1 MKPIVAVPLR
11 IWLPLLVMGLFTLLL
26 AVMTWNQ
33 RNSRNY
39 DLEQSALA
47 AVRYEMAALQRE
59 VEDDLAENRMHSAE
73 QVLSAMGVIPEI
85 DSLLAVDERGKVI
98 LATRFAW
105 KGRLAGKIAPQ
116 FDTKRM
122 ASVQLRH
129 RPDIMLSADGSRI
142 DAYYPLRLAVRPGEL
157 RPTRLGGVF
166 LSYDLGTAKAAI
178 WHDVVRDNAMIWL
191 LSLLIMVVLIGLL
204 HTLVTR
210 PLQRIMHSARQ
221 MAQGAH
227 GVQVAIKGHGE
238 LAALGNTFNWMS
250 AQIAKNI
257 NALQESE
264 ENLAIT
270 LNSIGDAVI
279 ATDLESNIIGM
290 NPAAERL
297 TGWKLVEAKSRPL
310 EEVCRLIDA
319 ATRKPVGNPVR
330 KVIVSAAAAG
340 VPDDAILTAKTG
352 KEHSIAMSGALIKNA
367 SGEGQGVVLILRDAT
382 EEQALQSALRQS
394 ESRFRNLVE
403 SSSDWIWE
411 VDSNVVYTYVSP
423 RCREI
428 LGYEPEEVL
437 GKRPFDLMPVDE
449 AERVSSIFQKIRAE
463 KRAFS
468 QLENT
473 NLHKSG
479 RRVLLETNG
488 APILDG
494 QGSLLGYRGI
504 DRNITV
510 RKQAEVKE
518 AALGRILEESL
529 NEIYIFDAETLLF
542 IEVNRGARENL
553 GYSLE
558 QLRRLTPLDLNPAYT
573 PITFNQLL
581 EPLRARKQENILFHT
596 VHKRKDGSLYDVEVH
611 LQLLSF
617 RSKPAFVANILDITA
632 RTRAEAALANSE
644 RRFRRLFEQLPNIAV
659 QGYDKNRTIIFWN
672 DASEN
677 LYGYKETEAVGN
689 KLEELI
695 IPEESKGPVVQ
706 AVDGWVK
713 NGIEIPAGEMSLK
726 KKDGSTVAVFSS
738 HIMLRDSKG
747 DPEMYTI
754 DIDLTESK
762 KAKAEIE
769 QLAYYDPLTNLP
781 NRRLL
786 LDRLNQEL
794 GFSKRHKTFGA
805 LLFLDL
811 DHFKKINDA
820 LGHPVGDAL
829 LREVANRATKQLRR
843 EDTVARL
850 GGDEFVILLKELGKA
865 APGVATQAQTVAE
878 KVRRALSKPYF
889 IADHEHYVTPS
900 IGITI
905 FPEKKK
911 NAATVLKQADTAMYQ
926 AKKDGRNAIRF
937 FHPSMQAAADARLAL
952 EKDLRHAL
960 ERQELSLHYQPQVDS
975 EGSIIGAEAL
985 LRWQHPLRGM
995 IPPNEFIPV
1004 AEETGIILPIGR
1016 WVLATACEQLKSW
1029 QKGNI
1034 SSSFQH
1040 LAVNVSP
1047 RQFRMVN
1054 FVKQIQDVVNSSGID
1069 PSLLTLEVTE
1079 GMAIENVA
1087 DTIAKMQA
1095 LKHLGVR
1102 FSMDDFGTG
1111 YSSLTYL
1118 KQLPLDQVKIDQ
1130 SFIQDI
1136 DRDPNNEVII
1146 ETIISMANLLGL
1158 DVIAEG
1164 VETEAH
1170 VHFLVGKGC
1179 VIYQGYYFDRPL
1191 ILTEFTRKLVQTDSV
1206 GVS

>member
-1 MKPIVAVPLR
+1 MRRIFAVPLKL
-11 IWLPLLVMGLFTLLL
+11 WLPLLVMGLFTLLL
-26 AVMTWNQ
+26 VVMTWNQ

-39 DLEQSALA
+39 DLEQSTLA
-47 AVRYEMAALQRE
+47 AVQYEMAALQRE
-59 VEDDLAENRMHSAE
+59 VEDEMAENRIHSAE
-73 QVLSAMGVIPEI
+73 QVLSAMGVIPAI

-105 KGRLAGKIAPQ
+105 QGLPAGKIVPQ

-122 ASVQLRH
+122 ASVQHRH
-129 RPDIMLSADGSRI
+129 RPDITLSADGSRI

-157 RPTRLGGVF
+157 RPTRLGGLF

-178 WHDVVRDNAMIWL
+178 WHDVVRDNALMWL

-210 PLQRIMHSARQ
+210 PLQRITHSAQQ

-227 GVQVAIKGHGE
+227 GIQVAIRGHGE
-238 LAALGNTFNWMS
+238 LATLGNTFNRMS

-264 ENLAIT
+264 EKLAIT

-279 ATDLESNIIGM
+279 ATDLESNIIRM

-297 TGWKLVEAKSRPL
+297 TGWKLAEAKGRPL
-310 EEVCRLIDA
+310 KEVCRIIDA
-319 ATRKPVGNPVR
+319 ATRKPVGNPLR
-330 KVIVSAAAAG
+330 KVIVSGAVAG
-340 VPDDAILTAKTG
+340 PPDDAILTKRTG
-352 KEHSIAMSGALIKNA
+352 EEHSIAMSGALIKKA
-367 SGEGQGVVLILRDAT
+367 SGEGQGVVLIVRDIT
-382 EEQALQSALRQS
+382 DEQSLQSALRQS

-411 VDSNVVYTYVSP
+411 VDSNAVYTYVSP
-423 RCREI
+423 RCVEI
-428 LGYEPEEVL
+428 LGYKPEELL
-437 GKRPFDLMPVDE
+437 GKRPFDLMPADE
-449 AERVSSIFQKIRAE
+449 AQRVSSFFQAICAE
-463 KRAFS
+463 KKAFA

-473 NLHKSG
+473 SLHKSG
-479 RRVLLETNG
+479 RRVVLETNG

-494 QGSLLGYRGI
+494 RGNLLGYRGI
-504 DRNITV
+504 DRDVTV
-510 RKQAEVKE
+510 RKQVEAKE
-518 AALGRILEESL
+518 AALGRILEDSL
-529 NEIYIFDAETLLF
+529 NEIYVFDAETLLF
-542 IEVNRGARENL
+542 MEVNRGARENL
-553 GYSLE
+553 GYTLE
-558 QLRRLTPLDLNPAYT
+558 ELRRLTPLDFKPAFT
-573 PITFNQLL
+573 PITFNQLV
-581 EPLRARKQENILFHT
+581 EPLRSHKQDNIVFHT

-632 RTRAEAALANSE
+632 RKRAEAALANSE
-644 RRFRRLFEQLPNIAV
+644 RRFRRLFEQMPNIAV
-659 QGYDKNRTIIFWN
+659 QGFDKNRAIIFWN

-677 LYGYKETEAVGN
+677 LYGYKETEAVGT

-695 IPEESKGPVVQ
+695 IPEESKELVVR
-706 AVDGWVK
+706 AIDDWVEK
-713 NGIEIPAGEMSLK
+713 GIEIPAGELNLK
-726 KKDGSTVAVFSS
+726 RKDGSTVAVFSS
-738 HIMLRDSKG
+738 HIMLRDSNG
-747 DPEMYTI
+747 DPEIYCI

-794 GFSKRHKTFGA
+794 AFSTRHKIFGA
-805 LLFLDL
+805 ILFLDM
-811 DHFKKINDA
+811 DNFKKINDA

-829 LREVANRATKQLRR
+829 LRDVADRATKQLRR

-850 GGDEFVILLKELGKA
+850 GGDEFVILLKELGRDTHSA
-865 APGVATQAQTVAE
+865 ATLAQTVAE
-878 KVRRALSKPYF
+878 KVRQALSKPYF
-889 IADHEHYVTPS
+889 IAGHEHYVTPS
-900 IGITI
+900 IGITV
-905 FPEKKK
+905 FPEKNE
-911 NAATVLKQADTAMYQ
+911 NADTVLKQADTAMYQ

-937 FHPSMQAAADARLAL
+937 FHPRMQAVADARLAL

-960 ERQELSLHYQPQVDS
+960 ERKELSLRYQPQVDAD
-975 EGSIIGAEAL
+975 GRIIGAEAL
-985 LRWQHPLRGM
+985 LRWRHPVRGM
-995 IPPNEFIPV
+995 VPPKEFIPL

-1016 WVLATACEQLKSW
+1016 WVLATACEQLKKW
-1029 QKGNI
+1029 QTQNVL
-1034 SSSFQH
+1034 STFEH

-1054 FVKQIQDVVNSSGID
+1054 FVDQIQDVLKNSGIE
-1069 PSLLTLEVTE
+1069 PSQLTLELTE
-1079 GMAIENVA
+1079 GMAIENIV
-1087 DTIAKMQA
+1087 DTIGKMQA
-1095 LKHLGVR
+1095 LKNLGVR

-1130 SFIQDI
+1130 TFIQDI
-1136 DRDPNNEVII
+1136 NKDPNNEVIV
-1146 ETIISMANLLGL
+1146 ETIISMAKLLGL

-1170 VHFLVGKGC
+1170 VNFLTGKGC
-1179 VIYQGYYFDRPL
+1179 VKYQGYYFDRPL
-1191 ILTEFTRKLVQTDSV
+1191 ILTEFTRKLAQTSLIDAR
-1206 GVS
+1206 

>member
-1 MKPIVAVPLR
+1 VKPIIAVPLR
-11 IWLPLLVMGLFTLLL
+11 LWLPLLVMGLFTLLL
-26 AVMTWNQ
+26 VVMTWDQ

-59 VEDDLAENRMHSAE
+59 LEDELAENRIHSAE
-73 QVLSAMGVIPEI
+73 QKLSAMGVIPEI
-85 DSLLAVDERGKVI
+85 DSLLAVDEQVKVI
-98 LATRFAW
+98 VATRFEW
-105 KGRLAGKIAPQ
+105 KGLPAGKIVPQ
-116 FDTKRM
+116 FDAKRM
-122 ASVQLRH
+122 ASVQDRH
-129 RPDIMLSADGSRI
+129 RPDITLSADGSRI
-142 DAYYPLRLAVRPGEL
+142 DAYYPLRLGVRPGEL
-157 RPTRLGGVF
+157 RPTRLGGLF
-166 LSYDLGTAKAAI
+166 LSYDLGAAKAAI
-178 WHDVVRDNAMIWL
+178 WHDVVRDNALIWL

-204 HTLVTR
+204 QTLVTR
-210 PLQRIMHSARQ
+210 PLRRIARSAQ
-221 MAQGAH
+221 LMAQGAH
-227 GVQVAIKGHGE
+227 GDQVAIRGHGE
-238 LAALGNTFNWMS
+238 LATLGNTFNRMS

-279 ATDLESNIIGM
+279 ATDLQSNIIRM

-297 TGWKLVEAKSRPL
+297 TGWRLAEAKGRPL
-310 EEVCRLIDA
+310 ESVCRIIDA
-319 ATRKPVGNPVR
+319 ATQKPAGNPVY
-330 KVIVSAAAAG
+330 KVIAAGAAAG
-340 VPDDAILTAKTG
+340 PPDDVILTARTG
-352 KEHSIAMSGALIKNA
+352 EQHSIAMSGALIKKA
-367 SGEGQGVVLILRDAT
+367 SGEGQGVVLILRDVT
-382 EEQALQSALRQS
+382 DEQALQSALRQS

-411 VDSNVVYTYVSP
+411 VDSNAVYTYVSP

-428 LGYEPEEVL
+428 LGYEPEEIL
-437 GKRPFDLMPVDE
+437 GKRPFDLMPADE
-449 AERVSSIFQKIRAE
+449 AKRVSAIFQKIRAE

-468 QLENT
+468 QFENT

-479 RRVLLETNG
+479 RCVLLETNG

-494 QGSLLGYRGI
+494 QGSLIGYRGI
-504 DRNITV
+504 DRDITV
-510 RKQAEVKE
+510 RKQEEAKE

-529 NEIYIFDAETLLF
+529 NEIYIFDAETFLF

-553 GYSLE
+553 GYTLE
-558 QLRRLTPLDLNPAYT
+558 ELHRLTPLDLKPAFT

-581 EPLRARKQENILFHT
+581 EPIRSHKQNNLVFHT
-596 VHKRKDGSLYDVEVH
+596 VHKRKDGSIYDVEVH

-617 RSKPAFVANILDITA
+617 RSKSAFVANILDITA
-632 RTRAEAALANSE
+632 RTRAEAALASSE
-644 RRFRRLFEQLPNIAV
+644 RRFRRLFEQMPNIAV
-659 QGYDKNRTIIFWN
+659 QGFDKSRTVIFWN

-677 LYGYKETEAVGN
+677 LYGYTETEAVGT

-695 IPEESKGPVVQ
+695 IPEESKALVVR
-706 AVDGWVK
+706 AIDGWVGK
-713 NGIEIPAGEMSLK
+713 GIEIPAGELNLK
-726 KKDGSTVAVFSS
+726 RKDGSTVAVFSS
-738 HIMLRDSKG
+738 HIMLKDSNG
-747 DPEMYTI
+747 NPEMYCI

-794 GFSKRHKTFGA
+794 AFSKRHETFGA

-850 GGDEFVILLKELGKA
+850 GGDEFVILLKELGTA
-865 APGVATQAQTVAE
+865 ASVVATQAQTVAE

-900 IGITI
+900 IGITV

-960 ERQELSLHYQPQVDS
+960 ERQELSLHYQPQVDA
-975 EGSIIGAEAL
+975 EGRIIGAEAL

-995 IPPNEFIPV
+995 ISPNEFIPV

-1016 WVLATACEQLKSW
+1016 WVLATACQQLKRW
-1029 QKGNI
+1029 QTGNV
-1034 SSSFQH
+1034 SPTFKH

-1054 FVKQIQDVVNSSGID
+1054 FVEQIQNVVHSSGIE

-1079 GMAIENVA
+1079 GMAIENIS
-1087 DTIAKMQA
+1087 DTTAKMQA
-1095 LKHLGVR
+1095 LKELGVR

-1136 DRDPNNEVII
+1136 DKDPNDEVIV

-1170 VHFLVGKGC
+1170 VRFLVGKGC
-1179 VIYQGYYFDRPL
+1179 VVYQGYYFDRPL
-1191 ILTEFTRKLVQTDSV
+1191 RLADFIRKLDRTDSV

>member
-1 MKPIVAVPLR
+1 MRRIFAVPLKFS
-11 IWLPLLVMGLFTLLL
+11 LPLLVMGLFTLLL
-26 AVMTWNQ
+26 VLMTWNQ

-47 AVRYEMAALQRE
+47 AVRYEMAALQRA
-59 VEDDLAENRMHSAE
+59 VEDELAENRIHSAE

-85 DSLLAVDERGKVI
+85 DSLLAVDEREKVI
-98 LATRFAW
+98 LATRFEW
-105 KGRLAGKIAPQ
+105 KGLPAGKIVSQ

-122 ASVQLRH
+122 ASVQHQH
-129 RPDIMLSADGSRI
+129 RPDITLSAGGSRI

-157 RPTRLGGVF
+157 RPTRLGGLF

-178 WHDVVRDNAMIWL
+178 WHDVIRDNTRIWL
-191 LSLLIMVVLIGLL
+191 LSLLIMVALIGLL

-210 PLQRIMHSARQ
+210 PLQRIMQSARQ
-221 MAQGAH
+221 MAQGVH
-227 GVQVAIKGHGE
+227 GVQVAIKGHSE
-238 LAALGNTFNWMS
+238 LAALGNTFNRMS

-264 ENLAIT
+264 ANLAIT

-279 ATDLESNIIGM
+279 ATDLESNIIRM

-297 TGWKLVEAKSRPL
+297 TGWKLVEAKGRPL
-310 EEVCRLIDA
+310 EEVCPLIDA
-319 ATRKPVGNPVR
+319 ATRKPAGNPVR

-340 VPDDAILTAKTG
+340 PPDDAILTARTG

-411 VDSNVVYTYVSP
+411 VDSSAVYTYVSP
-423 RCREI
+423 RCMEI
-428 LGYEPEEVL
+428 LGYEPEELL
-437 GKRPFDLMPVDE
+437 GKRPFDLMPADE
-449 AERVSSIFQKIRAE
+449 AQRVSSLFRAICAE
-463 KRAFS
+463 KKAFA
-468 QLENT
+468 QLENI

-479 RRVLLETNG
+479 RRVVLETNG

-494 QGSLLGYRGI
+494 QGNLLGYRGI
-504 DRNITV
+504 DRDITV
-510 RKQAEVKE
+510 RKQVEAKEV
-518 AALGRILEESL
+518 ALGGILEESL
-529 NEIYIFDAETLLF
+529 TEIYIFDAESFLF
-542 IEVNRGARENL
+542 MEVNRGARENL
-553 GYSLE
+553 GYTLE
-558 QLRRLTPLDLNPAYT
+558 ELRKLTPLDLKPMFT
-573 PITFNQLL
+573 PITFNQLV
-581 EPLRARKQENILFHT
+581 EPLRSHKQDVIIFHT
-596 VHKRKDGSLYDVEVH
+596 VHKRQDGSLYDVEVH

-632 RTRAEAALANSE
+632 RKRAEAALANSE

-659 QGYDKNRTIIFWN
+659 KGYDKNRTIIFWN
-672 DASEN
+672 DASEK
-677 LYGYKETEAVGN
+677 LYGYTETEAVGT
-689 KLEELI
+689 KLDELI
-695 IPEESKGPVVQ
+695 IHQEFKEQVIQS
-706 AVDGWVK
+706 VDRWIEK
-713 NGIEIPAGEMSLK
+713 GIEIPASELNLK
-726 KKDGSTVAVFSS
+726 RKDGSTVAVFSS
-738 HIMLRDSKG
+738 HIMLRDSNG
-747 DPEMYTI
+747 DPEMYCI

-769 QLAYYDPLTNLP
+769 QLAYFDPLTNLP

-794 GFSKRHKTFGA
+794 AFSTRHKIFGA
-805 LLFLDL
+805 ILFLDM
-811 DHFKKINDA
+811 DNFKKINDA

-829 LREVANRATKQLRR
+829 LKDVAVRTTKQLRR

-850 GGDEFVILLKELGKA
+850 GGDEFVILLTELGRDTRSA
-865 APGVATQAQTVAE
+865 ATQAQTVAE
-878 KVRRALSKPYF
+878 KVRQALSQPYF
-889 IADHEHYVTPS
+889 IAGHEHYVTPS
-900 IGITI
+900 IGITV
-905 FPEKKK
+905 FPEKDG
-911 NAATVLKQADTAMYQ
+911 NADTVLKQADTAMYQ

-960 ERQELSLHYQPQVDS
+960 ERKELSLHYQPQVDAD
-975 EGSIIGAEAL
+975 GRIIGAEAL
-985 LRWQHPLRGM
+985 LRWRHPVRGM

-1016 WVLATACEQLKSW
+1016 WVLATACEQLKKW
-1029 QKGNI
+1029 QTGNV
-1034 SSSFQH
+1034 SSSFKH

-1054 FVKQIQDVVNSSGID
+1054 FVDQVHDVLEDSGIK
-1069 PSLLTLEVTE
+1069 PSQLTLEITE
-1079 GMAIENVA
+1079 GMAIENIA
-1087 DTIAKMQA
+1087 DTIGKMQA
-1095 LKHLGVR
+1095 LKNLGVR

-1130 SFIQDI
+1130 TFIQDI
-1136 DRDPNNEVII
+1136 DKDPNNEVIV
-1146 ETIISMANLLGL
+1146 ETIISMAKLLGL

-1170 VHFLVGKGC
+1170 VHFLANKGC
-1179 VIYQGYYFDRPL
+1179 AIYQGYYFDRPL
-1191 ILTEFTRKLVQTDSV
+1191 MLTEFTRKLVQRDSV
-1206 GVS
+1206 AVS